1 MTSIYLDIVCATFP
15 KVEASMAV
23 GKSGKTWSESEEENH
38 QPTKKI
44 FASKSGDWTFIADGA
59 ITKLKKGGN
68 QVGSLNDFNPDTAQ
82 VGDSGSGYS
91 TEKDVDFQ
99 WTVIDRE
106 KSSKR
111 IRSHKV

>member
-1 MTSIYLDIVCATFP
+1 MASIYLDIICATSP
-15 KVEASMAV
+15 KVDAAMAV
-23 GKSGKTWSESEEENH
+23 RKSGKTWSESEEENH
-38 QPTKKI
+38 QPTKEI
-44 FASKSGDWTFIADGA
+44 FASKSGDWAFISNGA
-59 ITKLKKGGN
+59 YTKLKKGGN
-68 QVGSLNDFNPDTAQ
+68 QAGSLNDFNPDTAQ

-111 IRSHKV
+111 IRSKKV